1 MGAAIIGG
9 LIALFGTIVSVAVS
23 AGTALAEQDKVE
35 QLNEQNREYEL
46 EDREYL
52 AERED
57 TAVQRRAE
65 DLQKAGINPMLAG
78 LGNASSAMPATRNTS
93 SVAPPIAGIIGDLIS
108 SGMGGVA
115 GTVNQVGMKQLE
127 HELDEEERLA
137 RIDKLRSETE
147 GIDEET
153 RRKAYENAK
162 NRIELE
168 TYKEQ
173 KIAELQNTKITNEHL
188 EQAKKESIARVEASL
203 NQEQREKL
211 KFEMEKTTR
220 EIEDEIRREE
230 LKFKQHENEM
240 TEIEKQQEEARLEAL
255 KQNKVVQIIDT
266 GIRLVD
272 EINDIKNTWYKPWTW
287 GKDKKNNNNKSDT
300 KRKKGK

>member
-1 MGAAIIGG
+1 MAAAIIGG
-9 LIALFGTIVSVAVS
+9 IIALIGTVVSVAVT
-23 AGTALAEQDKVE
+23 AGTALGEQDKAE
-35 QLNEQNREYEL
+35 QLNEKNREYEL

-78 LGNASSAMPATRNTS
+78 LGGASSARPATRNTS
-93 SVAPPIAGIIGDLIS
+93 SVTPPIAGIIGDMIS
-108 SGMGGVA
+108 SGMNGVA
-115 GTVNQVGMKQLE
+115 GTVNQVGMKQLDYT
-127 HELDEEERLA
+127 LDEEERLA

-153 RRKAYENAK
+153 RKKAYENAK

-173 KIAELQNTKITNEHL
+173 KLAELQNTKITNEHL

-211 KFEMEKTTR
+211 RLEMEKATK
-220 EIEDEIRREE
+220 EIEDEIKKEE
-230 LKFKQHENEM
+230 LKYKQHENEM

-287 GKDKKNNNNKSDT
+287 GKKDNNKNNT
-300 KRKKGK
+300 RRKKGK